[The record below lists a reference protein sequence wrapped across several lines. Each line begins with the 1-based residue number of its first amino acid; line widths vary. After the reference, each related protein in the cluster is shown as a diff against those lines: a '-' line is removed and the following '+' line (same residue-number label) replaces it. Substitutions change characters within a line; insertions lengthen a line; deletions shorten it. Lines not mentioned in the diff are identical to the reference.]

1 MGRCSAHRCFANPRR
16 ENDQVTPTVTTNLP
30 EFQAALREWAATTT
44 RELSKAL
51 NARMFYVLLRAY
63 ILMSPRDPA
72 ANRARVKSYLD
83 AVQSERYKAGDATPI
98 RFTKSG
104 RVIGKGA
111 ANKLAKSRQLLRVYL
126 IAQSIRIKKGLPAL
140 MPWGKDAAKFEK
152 LMKLNVA
159 KLRRRGAAQGYVKA
173 SIVKALKALNGG
185 FAQWGFAARFKGAKA
200 NRVLVKA
207 EVAPNAALAKI
218 AGEYGIS
225 NAGNVGLF
233 KTSKGTVK
241 LAMSGLTPSVVADMS
256 IQVRTG
262 EDSAVQQRLAAAI
275 NRALADETAAIRQ
288 HLAAKAQ
295 EVANAYSA

>member
-1 MGRCSAHRCFANPRR
+1 MGRCSTHRCLAKARR

-72 ANRARVKSYLD
+72 ANRARVKSYLN
-83 AVQSERYKAGDATPI
+83 AVRSERYKAGDATPI

-140 MPWGKDAAKFEK
+140 NPRQPKFAE
-152 LMKLNVA
+152 LMKKNVA

-225 NAGNVGLF
+225 NVGNVGLF
-233 KTSKGTVK
+233 KTSKGAVK
-241 LAMSGLTPSVVADMS
+241 LALPGLTPSVVAD
-256 IQVRTG
+256 ITIKVRSG
-262 EDSAVQQRLAAAI
+262 EDSAVQQQLDRAI
-275 NRALADETAAIRQ
+275 NQAFVDETAAIRQ
-288 HLAAKAQ
+288 HLAARAQ

>member
-1 MGRCSAHRCFANPRR
+1 MGRCSTHRCLAKARR

-72 ANRARVKSYLD
+72 ANRARVKSYLN
-83 AVQSERYKAGDATPI
+83 AVRSERYKAGDATPI

-140 MPWGKDAAKFEK
+140 NPRQPKFAE
-152 LMKLNVA
+152 LMKKNVA

-173 SIVKALKALNGG
+173 SIVKALKVLNGG

-225 NAGNVGLF
+225 NVGNVGLF
-233 KTSKGTVK
+233 KTSKGSVK
-241 LAMSGLTPSVVADMS
+241 LALPGLTPSVVADMS
-256 IQVRTG
+256 IKVRTG
-262 EDSAVQQRLAAAI
+262 EDGAVQQQLDRAI
-275 NRALADETAAIRQ
+275 NQAFVDETDAIRQ